1 VSSQPRS
8 QRESPER
15 TLLLDACG
23 VVLGEPMAPLFRA
36 VAASSGLS
44 PAAVGQLFRQRFRD
58 DLWAGRMDETSFW
71 TSLATAC
78 GLERAPAVWRTVV
91 DESMRA
97 MPVVRRLPSWGGKA
111 RLVLISNH
119 RHEWLVPRLDALA
132 LTGHFSE
139 VAISSITGAVKPD
152 QAAYDRLLG
161 GTDLAQTRYVDDKP
175 ANVDAARSFGVRSM
189 LADADGRWLK
199 EVDEWLGC

>member
-1 VSSQPRS
+1 M
-8 QRESPER
+8 QRDSPER

-23 VVLGEPMAPLFRA
+23 VVLGEPMEPLFRA
-36 VAASSGLS
+36 VAASSGLH
-44 PAAVGQLFRQRFRD
+44 PAVVAQLFRQRFRD

-71 TSLATAC
+71 TSLAMAC
-78 GLERAPAVWRTVV
+78 GLASASAEWRTVV
-91 DESMRA
+91 DQSMRA
-97 MPVVRRLPSWGGKA
+97 LPAVRRLPSWSRHA

-119 RHEWLVPRLDALA
+119 RHEWLVPRLEALA

-139 VAISSITGAVKPD
+139 VSISSITGAVKPD

-161 GTDLAQTRYVDDKP
+161 GTDLAQTLYVDDKL
-175 ANVDAARSFGVRSM
+175 ANVAAARSLGVRSL

-199 EVDEWLGC
+199 EVEAWLGC